1 MHMENYPL
9 TWLKNKPNSKA
20 NIENNSTDVPQV
32 EYQDYLNTKWDML
45 KNDSKRTY
53 NLFNTLN

>member
-1 MHMENYPL
+1 MKNYQL
-9 TWLKNKPNSKA
+9 SWLKSKQNSKA
-20 NIENNSTDVPQV
+20 NTKGNPIDVSQV
-32 EYQDYLNTKWDML
+32 EHQDYQNTKETF